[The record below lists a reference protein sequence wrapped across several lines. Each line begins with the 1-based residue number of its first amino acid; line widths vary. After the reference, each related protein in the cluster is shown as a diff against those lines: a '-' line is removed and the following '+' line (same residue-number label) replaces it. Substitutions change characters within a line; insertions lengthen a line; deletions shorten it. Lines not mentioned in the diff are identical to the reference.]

1 MLLCYVYGLDIL
13 FYVFWFFYECKMFR
27 KLIKWSGVVFGGF
40 VYYGGVVVFLFIFF
54 FRNWDILWRCRLIF
68 IYFKFLEEIIEV
80 DFYVVLL
87 FGFGKFLFNLNFVFF
102 DSYFLGSFIVVYMKS
117 VNDIMLM
124 IGVRFYI

>member
-1 MLLCYVYGLDIL
+1 
-13 FYVFWFFYECKMFR
+13 MF
-27 KLIKWSGVVFGGF
+27 LV
-40 VYYGGVVVFLFIFF
+40 IFF
-54 FRNWDILWRCRLIF
+54 FRNWDILLRCELIF